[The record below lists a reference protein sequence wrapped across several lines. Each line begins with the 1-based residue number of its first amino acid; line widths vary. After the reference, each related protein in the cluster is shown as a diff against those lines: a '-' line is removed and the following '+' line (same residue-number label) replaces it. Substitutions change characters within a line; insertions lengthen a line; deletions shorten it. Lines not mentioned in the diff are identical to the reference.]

1 MARKKV
7 KNKKQRNKQKR
18 QGWGFLFLG
27 VAVILFLSIVSYN
40 VQDPVALSGVVTQ
53 TPVHNWFGRIGAV
66 IAYYL
71 IQWTLGYPIIIL
83 PVILALFSLQ
93 TIMEKKF
100 VWLKG
105 LSYSLLIWGI
115 MFSVFLAMPEALRTN
130 GQMAEYYPSGLIGGW
145 LASRLV
151 LYLGS
156 FGSIT
161 LLIILTLTLLIVN
174 VQLEIAPVFGW
185 LSKALARTASL
196 LENGLLF
203 FKRLIPRSS
212 PPVPVPEQPPQKGED
227 PLHDLLPPEKDD
239 LPEIRI
245 PEATVKED
253 ISEKL
258 SQTGD
263 SAVATPPFLP
273 GSEQPQQPVLDEEP
287 PLKEGIQTDLDTLLA
302 ELDRA
307 GRDEKQKRETA
318 ESSEAAS
325 PALNDVDFEVREEV
339 QDKELDYDRL
349 VKESIAKFD
358 FPSTEL
364 LVDPPEVET
373 SVTREEL
380 KSNADLLESR
390 LAEFGIIAKV
400 IRVTSGPVV
409 TLYELQPAPG
419 VKVSSIVALANDL
432 ALAMEAR
439 RIRLIAPIPGKA
451 AVGIEIPNRNPQIVY
466 LKTLIRSEKFAT
478 SNFELPIALGKTI
491 NGESY
496 IADLTKMPHLL
507 VAGATGSGKSVGIN
521 TILMSLMY
529 AVDPAKVKFMLIDP
543 KRIELSIYNELK
555 DHYLIWRPD
564 LDETVIT
571 KPSNAVSM
579 LNSMVLEME
588 RRYDWLA
595 QIHARNIVEYNRKVK
610 QMQEVSG
617 HSGKYSQLP
626 YIVIIIDELA
636 DLMMVT
642 AKEIEAPIALL
653 AQKARAVGIHLI
665 VATQRPS
672 VDVLTG
678 KIKAN
683 FPARIAY
690 YVFSKVDSRT
700 ILDMNGAEQLLGN
713 GDMLYQPPGSPK
725 PIRLQ
730 NPFVSTEEVERVVYH
745 ISKQAKMPY
754 YSIPQP
760 STTASS
766 GGGINGSVMER
777 DPLYE
782 EARAIVVRHQQGSI
796 SFLQRRLK
804 IGFSRAARIMDELE
818 RDGIVGP
825 GEGSK
830 PRQVLITL
838 QELQDM
844 MH

>member
-1 MARKKV
+1 MARKTRKKTV
-7 KNKKQRNKQKR
+7 KKRKQSGYKR
-18 QGWGFLFLG
+18 QGWGFFLLG
-27 VAVILFLSIVSYN
+27 IAVIVFLSVVSFD
-40 VQDPVALSGVVTQ
+40 VRDPVSLSGAVQQV
-53 TPVHNWFGRIGAV
+53 PVHNWFGRIGAL

-71 IQWTLGYPIIIL
+71 MQWTLGYPVVILPIIL
-83 PVILALFSLQ
+83 GLFSIQMILG
-93 TIMEKKF
+93 KKLP
-100 VWLKG
+100 WIKG
-105 LSYSLLIWGI
+105 LSYSLLIWGL
-115 MFSVFLAMPEALRTN
+115 MFSIYLAMPEALRTN
-130 GQMAEYYPSGLIGGW
+130 GRIAEYYPSGLIGGW
-145 LASRLV
+145 LASELV

-161 LLIILTLTLLIVN
+161 LLLILTLTLLIIN
-174 VQLEIAPVFGW
+174 VRLEITPLFT
-185 LSKALARTASL
+185 LFSKIFERSR
-196 LENGLLF
+196 LLF
-203 FKRLIPRSS
+203 AAIANFVRSKFGKSQVFS
-212 PPVPVPEQPPQKGED
+212 PDDLGAESDVPQNPVDDLLNPEQE
-227 PLHDLLPPEKDD
+227 D
-239 LPEIRI
+239 LPEIHL
-245 PEATVKED
+245 PEAKIKED
-253 ISEKL
+253 LSEEIPQTPAASDL
-258 SQTGD
+258 S
-263 SAVATPPFLP
+263 SEPPVA
-273 GSEQPQQPVLDEEP
+273 PQNEEEDTFP
-287 PLKEGIQTDLDTLLA
+287 PLKEGIQTDLDSLLA
-302 ELDRA
+302 QLD
-307 GRDEKQKRETA
+307 
-318 ESSEAAS
+318 EAAAGKKPVVPPKEEEPS
-325 PALNDVDFEVREEV
+325 NPENVDFEVQEEV
-339 QDKELDYDRL
+339 KDVELDYDRL
-349 VKESIAKFD
+349 VKESIAKFS

-364 LVDPPEVET
+364 LTDPPDKDT
-373 SVTREEL
+373 GVTREEL
-380 KSNADLLESR
+380 KSNAELLESR
-390 LAEFGIIAKV
+390 LAEFGIVAKV
-400 IRVTSGPVV
+400 IRVTAGPVI

-419 VKVSSIVALANDL
+419 VKVSSIVSLANDL

-439 RIRLIAPIPGKA
+439 GIRIIAPIPGKA
-451 AVGIEIPNRNPQIVY
+451 AVGIEIPNRNAQFVY

-478 SNFELPIALGKTI
+478 SQYELPLALGKTI

-507 VAGATGSGKSVGIN
+507 IAGATGSGKSVGIN

-529 AVDPAKVKFMLIDP
+529 AVNPAKVKFMLIDP
-543 KRIELSIYNELK
+543 KKLELSIYNELK

-571 KPSNAVSM
+571 KPNNAISM

-588 RRYDWLA
+588 RRYEWLSK
-595 QIHARNIVEYNRKVK
+595 IHARNIVEYNRKV
-610 QMQEVSG
+610 QRMQETSG
-617 HSGKYSQLP
+617 HSGSFSQLP
-626 YIVIIIDELA
+626 YIVIVVDELA
-636 DLMMVT
+636 DLMMVA
-642 AKEIEAPIALL
+642 AKEVEAPIARL
-653 AQKARAVGIHLI
+653 AQMARAVGIHLI

-678 KIKAN
+678 VIKAN

-690 YVFSKVDSRT
+690 LVFSKVDSRT

-730 NPFVSTEEVERVVYH
+730 NPFVSTEEVERVVHH
-745 ISKQAKMPY
+745 ISRQPKMPY

-760 STTASS
+760 SSS
-766 GGGINGSVMER
+766 ATGGGTDGGVMER

-838 QELQDM
+838 QELQEM